1 MNKNNLNMKKT
12 VHHTALLLLG
22 IILSFCSSDKQSST
36 DLKLWYDAPARIWE
50 EALPLGNGSLGAM
63 VFGNPLNEVYQMN
76 EETLWS
82 GPMEERNNPLGP
94 AALPKIREAIDKGDY
109 KLAESLWKNNSQGPY
124 TARYL
129 PLANLL
135 LNMHSEGND
144 VEDFYRD
151 LNISDATATVSY
163 RINDVEY
170 RRSSFI
176 SFPDRVMVIQLEA
189 DKKEA
194 VSFDLGINSDLRYE
208 TLIDGNKLILRG
220 KAPYYVAHRKYDPN
234 QILYAEEKDG
244 PGLNFEVHMLV
255 IPKGGNIETNDSVL
269 SLSNANS
276 ATIIVAAATS
286 YHQDSFEQSSTDLTS
301 AGTKAE
307 EYLTKAQAL
316 GYKKLI
322 SRHREDYK
330 NLFDRVILNLG
341 EGKEEL
347 PVNKRLAAFQNDDS
361 DKSLIALY
369 YQYGRY
375 LTIAS
380 SRAGSLPSNLQG
392 IWNRHVQPPWGSNY
406 TTNINTEMNYWPV
419 ETTGLQECFEPLLS
433 FVERLSQEGAKTAK
447 INYGIDRGWLAHHNS
462 DAWAQTSPTGG
473 YDQDPSGTPRW
484 SCWPMAGVW
493 FCQHLWEHYAFGG
506 DKQYLGEKAYPLM
519 KGAAEFMLQW
529 LQEDPESGYL
539 VTNPSSSPE
548 NNFKYIDR
556 DGNEQVGVIA
566 KATTMDMSLIR
577 DLFVNSI
584 RASEILE
591 TDASFRDELKTA
603 LARLYPPHMGSKGQL
618 QEWHKDFEDVDPEH
632 RHVSHLL
639 GLHPGKEVLPR
650 INPDYAKAC
659 KRTLELR
666 GDGGTG
672 WAMAWKI
679 NFWARLEDGD
689 HAYKMLK
696 NGLRHVDATEVS
708 MKGGGTYSNM
718 FSAHPP
724 FQIDGNFGGTAGITE
739 MLLQSHSDEIFVL
752 PALPGNWSSGS
763 VKGLRARGGFILD
776 FDWENGALKNIAVLS
791 TLGGNCRLRTHTALQ
806 AKSVSLQ
813 SAHDANPNGFYP
825 KPSLPPLISNE
836 SESDVELSLKET
848 YLTDFNTEKGKRYT
862 LTTEPNTFSK

>member
-1 MNKNNLNMKKT
+1 MKKT

-144 VEDFYRD
+144 VEDFHRD

-208 TLIDGNKLILRG
+208 TLIDGNKLILKG
-220 KAPYYVAHRKYDPN
+220 KAPYYVANRKYDPN
-234 QILYAEEKDG
+234 QILYSNEKDG
-244 PGLNFEVHMLV
+244 PGMNFEVHLLL
-255 IPKGGNIETNDSVL
+255 IPQGGNIETNDSVL

-603 LARLYPPHMGSKGQL
+603 LARLYPPHIGSKGQL

-696 NGLRHVDATEVS
+696 NGLMHVDATEVS

-718 FSAHPP
+718 FDAHPP

>member
-1 MNKNNLNMKKT
+1 MKKT
-12 VHHTALLLLG
+12 VHYTALLLLG

-144 VEDFYRD
+144 VEDFHRD

-194 VSFDLGINSDLRYE
+194 VSFDLGINSDLRHE
-208 TLIDGNKLILRG
+208 TLIDGNKLILKG
-220 KAPYYVAHRKYDPN
+220 KAPYYVANRKYDPN
-234 QILYAEEKDG
+234 QILYSNEKDG
-244 PGLNFEVHMLV
+244 PGMNFEVHLLL
-255 IPKGGNIETNDSVL
+255 IPQGGNIETNDSVL

-591 TDASFRDELKTA
+591 TDASFRDELKKA

-718 FSAHPP
+718 FDAHPP

>member
-1 MNKNNLNMKKT
+1 
-12 VHHTALLLLG
+12 
-22 IILSFCSSDKQSST
+22 
-36 DLKLWYDAPARIWE
+36 
-50 EALPLGNGSLGAM
+50 
-63 VFGNPLNEVYQMN
+63 MN

-82 GPMEERNNPLGP
+82 GPRKERNNPRGP
-94 AALPKIREAIDKGDY
+94 AALPKIREAINNGDY
-109 KLAESLWKNNSQGPY
+109 KLAESLWKNNAQGPY

-129 PLANLL
+129 PLANLYL
-135 LNMHSEGND
+135 DMHAGGNQ

-151 LNISDATATVSY
+151 LNISDAIANVSY

-170 RRSSFI
+170 KRSSFI
-176 SFPDRVMVIQLEA
+176 SFPDCVMVIRLEA
-189 DKKEA
+189 DKNKA
-194 VSFDLGINSDLRYE
+194 LSFDLGLKSDLLYE
-208 TLIDGNKLILRG
+208 TSVDGNKLILKG

-234 QILYAEEKDG
+234 QILYAATKDG
-244 PGLNFEVHMLV
+244 PGLNFEVHLLL
-255 IPKGGNIETNDSVL
+255 IPKGGEIKANDSVL
-269 SLSNANS
+269 SLTNANS

-286 YHQDSFEQSSTDLTS
+286 YHQDSFEKSSIDLIS
-301 AGTKAE
+301 AGRKAE
-307 EYLTKAQAL
+307 ELLVKAKAL
-316 GYKKLI
+316 GYKKLLG
-322 SRHREDYK
+322 RHKEDYK
-330 NLFDRVILNLG
+330 NLFDRVTLNLG
-341 EGKEEL
+341 KGKDNL
-347 PVNKRLAAFQNDDS
+347 PVNKRLEAFQNDDS
-361 DKSLIALY
+361 DKGLIELY

-375 LTIAS
+375 LAIAS
-380 SRAGSLPSNLQG
+380 SRVGSLPSNLQG

-433 FVERLSQEGAKTAK
+433 FVEHLSQEGSKTAK
-447 INYGIDRGWLAHHNS
+447 VNYGINKGWLAHHNS
-462 DAWAQTSPTGG
+462 DAWVQASPTGG
-473 YDQDPSGTPRW
+473 YDQDPSSSPRW

-493 FCQHLWEHYAFGG
+493 FCQHLWEHYAFNG
-506 DKQYLGEKAYPLM
+506 DKKYLGERAYPLM

-529 LQEDPESGYL
+529 LQEDPESGYM

-548 NNFKYIDR
+548 NSFKYIDL
-556 DGNEQVGVIA
+556 DGKEQVGVIA

-591 TDASFRDELKTA
+591 TDASFRKELRTA
-603 LARLYPPHMGSKGQL
+603 LTQLYPPHMGSKGQL
-618 QEWHKDFEDVDPEH
+618 QEWHKDFEDVDPVH
-632 RHVSHLL
+632 RHVSHLF

-708 MKGGGTYSNM
+708 MKGGGTYSNL
-718 FSAHPP
+718 FDAHPP

-739 MLLQSHSDEIFVL
+739 MLLQSHSDDIFVL
-752 PALPGNWSSGS
+752 PALPHNWSSGS

-776 FDWENGALKNIAVLS
+776 FEWKNGSLKTLTVHSI
-791 TLGGNCRLRTHTALQ
+791 LGGNCRIRTHG
-806 AKSVSLQ
+806 KLQ
-813 SAHDANPNGFYP
+813 SKDGLAEEATGENPNAFY
-825 KPSLPPLISNE
+825 KKQTLPAFIMPDNTE
-836 SESDVELSLKET
+836 TSELYLKET
-848 YLTDFNTEKGKRYT
+848 HVYDFSTDKGKT
-862 LTTEPNTFSK
+862 ITFKVQ

>member
-1 MNKNNLNMKKT
+1 MKKT

-144 VEDFYRD
+144 VEDFHRD

-176 SFPDRVMVIQLEA
+176 SYPDRAMVIRLEA
-189 DKKEA
+189 DKKK
-194 VSFDLGINSDLRYE
+194 VLSFDIGLNSDLHYE
-208 TLIDGNKLILRG
+208 TSADGHKLILKG
-220 KAPYYVAHRKYDPN
+220 KAPYYVANRKYDPD
-234 QILYAEEKDG
+234 QILYAETEDG
-244 PGLNFEVHMLV
+244 PGLNFEVHLS
-255 IPKGGNIETNDSVL
+255 IISKDGEIEANDSIL
-269 SLSNANS
+269 SLKNAS
-276 ATIIVAAATS
+276 TATIIVTAATS
-286 YHQDSFEQSSTDLTS
+286 YQSNSFVQSSVDLTS
-301 AGTKAE
+301 AGRRADELLSKAE
-307 EYLTKAQAL
+307 AL
-316 GYKKLI
+316 GYTKLLG
-322 SRHREDYK
+322 RHKEDYK
-330 NLFDRVILNLG
+330 KLFDRVELNLG
-341 EGKEEL
+341 EGKENL
-347 PVNKRLAAFQNDDS
+347 PVNKRLEAFQNDES
-361 DKSLIALY
+361 DKGIMELY

-380 SRAGSLPSNLQG
+380 SRFGSLPSNLQG

-433 FVERLSQEGAKTAK
+433 FVERLSKEGSKTAK

-493 FCQHLWEHYAFGG
+493 FCQHLWEHYAFNG
-506 DKQYLGEKAYPLM
+506 DKKYLEGRAYPMM
-519 KGAAEFMLQW
+519 KGAAEFILQW
-529 LQEDPESGYL
+529 LHEDLESGYL

-548 NNFKYIDR
+548 NNFKYVDQN
-556 DGNEQVGVIA
+556 GQEQVGVIA

-584 RASEILE
+584 KASEIL
-591 TDASFRDELKTA
+591 DKDILFRDKLKTA
-603 LARLYPPHMGSKGQL
+603 LMRLYPPRVGAKGQL
-618 QEWHKDFEDVDPEH
+618 QEWHKDFEDIDPEH
-632 RHVSHLL
+632 RHISHLF

-650 INPDYAKAC
+650 INPIYAKAC

-672 WAMAWKI
+672 WAMAWKV
-679 NFWARLEDGD
+679 NFWARLEDGN
-689 HAYKMLK
+689 HAYEMLK
-696 NGLRHVDATEVS
+696 NGLKHVDATEVS
-708 MKGGGTYSNM
+708 TKGGGTYSNL
-718 FSAHPP
+718 FDAHPP

-739 MLLQSHSDEIFVL
+739 MLLQSHSDDIFVL
-752 PALPGNWSSGS
+752 PALPDKLNTGS

-776 FDWENGALKNIAVLS
+776 FEWKNGKLTNLTVNSI
-791 TLGGNCRLRTHTALQ
+791 LGGNCRIRVHTPL
-806 AKSVSLQ
+806 KS
-813 SAHDANPNGFYP
+813 NGFPLLKAEGDNSNAFYP
-825 KPSLPPLISNE
+825 APNISPLIINE
-836 SESDVELSLKET
+836 SAASDDLSLKET
-848 YLTDFNTEKGKRYT
+848 FVFDFETDKGKEYK
-862 LTTEPNTFSK
+862 LTAI

>member
-1 MNKNNLNMKKT
+1 MKKT

-144 VEDFYRD
+144 VEDFHRD

-163 RINDVEY
+163 RINGVEY

-194 VSFDLGINSDLRYE
+194 VSFDLGINSDLRHE
-208 TLIDGNKLILRG
+208 TLIDGNKLILKG
-220 KAPYYVAHRKYDPN
+220 KAPYYVANRKYDPN
-234 QILYAEEKDG
+234 QILYSNEKDG
-244 PGLNFEVHMLV
+244 PGMNFEVHLLL
-255 IPKGGNIETNDSVL
+255 IPQGGNIETNDSVL

-591 TDASFRDELKTA
+591 TDASFRDELKKA

-718 FSAHPP
+718 FDAHPP

-825 KPSLPPLISNE
+825 KPSFPPLISNE

>member
-1 MNKNNLNMKKT
+1 MKKT

-144 VEDFYRD
+144 VEDFHRD

-208 TLIDGNKLILRG
+208 TLIDGNKLILKG
-220 KAPYYVAHRKYDPN
+220 KAPYYVANRKYDPN
-234 QILYAEEKDG
+234 QILYSNEKDG
-244 PGLNFEVHMLV
+244 PGMNFEVHLLL
-255 IPKGGNIETNDSVL
+255 IPQGGNIETNDSVL

-556 DGNEQVGVIA
+556 DGKEQVGVIA

-591 TDASFRDELKTA
+591 TDASFRDELKKA

-718 FSAHPP
+718 FDAHPP

>member
-1 MNKNNLNMKKT
+1 MKKA
-12 VHHTALLLLG
+12 VYYIGWLLLG
-22 IILSFCSSDKQSST
+22 IIFSFCAPDKKSSA

-63 VFGNPLNEVYQMN
+63 VFGNSLNEVYQMN

-94 AALPKIREAIDKGDY
+94 AALPKIREAIDNSDY
-109 KLAESLWKNNSQGPY
+109 KLAENLWKNNSQGPY

-135 LNMHSEGND
+135 LNMRGDGND
-144 VEDFYRD
+144 VDDFYRD
-151 LNISDATATVSY
+151 LNISDATASVSY
-163 RINDVEY
+163 RMNDVEY
-170 RRSSFI
+170 TRSSFI

-189 DKKEA
+189 DKKGA
-194 VSFDLGINSDLRYE
+194 VSFDLGINSDLHYE
-208 TLIDGNKLILRG
+208 TSTEGNKLILKG
-220 KAPYYVAHRKYDPN
+220 KAPYYVANRKYDPN
-234 QILYAEEKDG
+234 QILYADEKDG
-244 PGLNFEVHMLV
+244 PGMNFEVHLLV
-255 IPKGGNIETNDSVL
+255 IPKGGSIETNDSVL

-276 ATIIVAAATS
+276 ATILVAAATS
-286 YHQDSFEQSSTDLTS
+286 YHQDSFAQSSTDLTS
-301 AGTKAE
+301 AGKKAE

-316 GYKKLI
+316 GYKKLLN
-322 SRHREDYK
+322 RHKEDYK
-330 NLFDRVILNLG
+330 KLFDRVALDLG
-341 EGKEEL
+341 EGKEAL
-347 PVNKRLAAFQNDDS
+347 PVNKRLAAFQDDDS
-361 DKSLIALY
+361 DKGLIELY

-392 IWNRHVQPPWGSNY
+392 IWNRYVQPPWGSNY

-419 ETTGLQECFEPLLS
+419 ETTGLQECFEPLVS
-433 FVERLSQEGAKTAK
+433 FVERLSKEGAKTAK
-447 INYGIDRGWLAHHNS
+447 INYGIDKGWLAHHNS

-493 FCQHLWEHYAFGG
+493 FCQNLWEHYAFQG
-506 DKQYLGEKAYPLM
+506 DRKYLEEKAYPLM

-529 LQEDPESGYL
+529 LQEDTESGYL

-548 NNFKYIDR
+548 NNFKYIDPN
-556 DGNEQVGVIA
+556 GKEQVGVIA
-566 KATTMDMSLIR
+566 KATTMDMALIR

-591 TDASFRDELKTA
+591 KDTSFRDELKTA

-618 QEWHKDFEDVDPEH
+618 QEWYKDFEDVDPHH
-632 RHVSHLL
+632 RHASHLL

-650 INPDYAKAC
+650 VNPDYAKAT

-679 NFWARLEDGD
+679 NFWARLEEGN

-696 NGLRHVDATEVS
+696 NALRHVDATEVS
-708 MKGGGTYSNM
+708 MKGGGTYSNL
-718 FSAHPP
+718 FDAHPP

-739 MLLQSHSDEIFVL
+739 MLLQSHSSEIFIL
-752 PALPGNWSSGS
+752 PALPDDWRSGS
-763 VKGLRARGGFILD
+763 VKGLHARGGFILD
-776 FDWENGALKNIAVLS
+776 FEWENGVLKNVNIRS
-791 TLGGNCRLRTHTALQ
+791 TLGGNCRLRTHSPLQ
-806 AKSVSLQ
+806 AKDVSLQ
-813 SAHDANPNGFYP
+813 NAQHSNPNEFYP
-825 KPSLPPLISNE
+825 EPVLPAFISNR
-836 SESDVELSLKET
+836 SESNAELSLKET
-848 YLTDFNTEKGKRYT
+848 YLVDFDTKKGKCYQ
-862 LTTEPNTFSK
+862 LTAN

>member
-1 MNKNNLNMKKT
+1 MKKT

-144 VEDFYRD
+144 VEDFHRD

-170 RRSSFI
+170 RRSNFI

-194 VSFDLGINSDLRYE
+194 VSFDLGINSDLRHE
-208 TLIDGNKLILRG
+208 TLIDGNKLILKG
-220 KAPYYVAHRKYDPN
+220 KAPYYVANRKYDPN
-234 QILYAEEKDG
+234 QILYSNEKDG
-244 PGLNFEVHMLV
+244 PGMNFEVHLLL
-255 IPKGGNIETNDSVL
+255 IPQGGNIETNDSVL

-591 TDASFRDELKTA
+591 TDASFRDELKKA

-718 FSAHPP
+718 FDAHPP

>member
-1 MNKNNLNMKKT
+1 MKKT

-144 VEDFYRD
+144 VEDFHRD

-208 TLIDGNKLILRG
+208 TLIDGNKLILKG
-220 KAPYYVAHRKYDPN
+220 KAPYYVANRKYDPN
-234 QILYAEEKDG
+234 QILYSNEKDG
-244 PGLNFEVHMLV
+244 PGMNFEVHLLL
-255 IPKGGNIETNDSVL
+255 IPQGGNIETNDSVL

-591 TDASFRDELKTA
+591 TDASFRDELKKA

-718 FSAHPP
+718 FDAHPP

>member
-1 MNKNNLNMKKT
+1 MKKT

-144 VEDFYRD
+144 VEDFHRD

-194 VSFDLGINSDLRYE
+194 VSFDLGINSDLRHE
-208 TLIDGNKLILRG
+208 TLIDGNKLILKG
-220 KAPYYVAHRKYDPN
+220 KAPYYVANRKYDPN
-234 QILYAEEKDG
+234 QILYSNEKDG
-244 PGLNFEVHMLV
+244 PGMNFEVHLLL
-255 IPKGGNIETNDSVL
+255 IPQGGNIETNDSVL

-591 TDASFRDELKTA
+591 TDASFRDELKKA

-718 FSAHPP
+718 FDAHPP

>member
-1 MNKNNLNMKKT
+1 MKKT
-12 VHHTALLLLG
+12 VLFLALLLLG
-22 IILSFCSSDKQSST
+22 ISLSLCSSDKKSSA
-36 DLKLWYDAPARIWE
+36 DLKLWYDSPARIWE

-63 VFGNPLNEVYQMN
+63 VFGNPLNEMYQMN

-82 GPMEERNNPLGP
+82 GPMEQRNNPLGP
-94 AALPKIREAIDKGDY
+94 AALPKIRKAIDNGDY
-109 KLAESLWKNNSQGPY
+109 KLAGSLWKNNSQGPY

-135 LNMHSEGND
+135 LNMRGEEND

-151 LNISDATATVSY
+151 LNISNATASISY
-163 RINDVEY
+163 RINDVAY

-194 VSFDLGINSDLRYE
+194 LSFDLSLHSDLRYE
-208 TLIDGNKLILRG
+208 TSTDGNKLILRG

-286 YHQDSFEQSSTDLTS
+286 YRSDSFAQSSTDLTS
-301 AGTKAE
+301 ARKKAE
-307 EYLTKAQAL
+307 ELLTKAQAL
-316 GYKKLI
+316 GYKKLL
-322 SRHREDYK
+322 SRHKEDYK
-330 NLFDRVILNLG
+330 NLFDRVALDLG
-341 EGKEEL
+341 EGKEGL

-361 DKSLIALY
+361 DKSLVALY

-380 SRAGSLPSNLQG
+380 SRTGSLPSNLQG

-419 ETTGLQECFEPLLS
+419 EATGLQECFEPLVS
-433 FVERLSQEGAKTAK
+433 FVERLSLEGSKTAK
-447 INYGIDRGWLAHHNS
+447 INYGIDKGWLAHHNS

-473 YDQDPSGTPRW
+473 YDQDPSGNPQW

-493 FCQHLWEHYAFGG
+493 FCQNLWEHYAFHG
-506 DKQYLGEKAYPLM
+506 DKKYLEEKAYPLM

-548 NNFKYIDR
+548 NNFKYIDM
-556 DGNEQVGVIA
+556 DGKEQVGVIT

-591 TDASFRDELKTA
+591 TDVSFRDELKAA
-603 LARLYPPHMGSKGQL
+603 LVRLYPPHIGSKGQL
-618 QEWHKDFEDVDPEH
+618 QEWHKDFEDVDPHH

-650 INPDYAKAC
+650 VNPEYAKAT

-679 NFWARLEDGD
+679 NFWARLEDGN

-696 NGLRHVDATEVS
+696 NALRHVDATEVS

-718 FSAHPP
+718 FDAHPP

-739 MLLQSHSDEIFVL
+739 MLLQSHSEEIFIL
-752 PALPGNWSSGS
+752 PALPDKWSAGS
-763 VKGLRARGGFILD
+763 IKGVRARGGFILD
-776 FDWENGALKNIAVLS
+776 FEWENGALKNVVVFS
-791 TLGGNCRLRTHTALQ
+791 TLGGNCRLRTHAPLQ
-806 AKSVSLQ
+806 TKNVSLHNAE
-813 SAHDANPNGFYP
+813 SNNPNGFYP
-825 KPSLPPLISNE
+825 KPVLPAFISNG
-836 SESDVELSLKET
+836 SEINVELSLKET
-848 YLTDFNTEKGKRYT
+848 YLTDFDTEKGKSYK
-862 LTTEPNTFSK
+862 LTANLN

>member
-1 MNKNNLNMKKT
+1 MKKT
-12 VHHTALLLLG
+12 VHYTALLLLG
-22 IILSFCSSDKQSST
+22 IILSLCSSDKQT
-36 DLKLWYDAPARIWE
+36 PADLKLWYDAPARIWE

-63 VFGNPLNEVYQMN
+63 IFGNPLNEIYQLN

-82 GPMEERNNPLGP
+82 GPLSERNNPLGP

-135 LNMHSEGND
+135 LNMHSEGSD
-144 VEDFYRD
+144 VEDFHRD
-151 LNISDATATVSY
+151 LNISNATASVSY
-163 RINDVEY
+163 RINDVAY

-176 SFPDRVMVIQLEA
+176 SYPDRVMVIQLEA

-194 VSFDLGINSDLRYE
+194 VSLDLGINSDLHYE
-208 TLIDGNKLILRG
+208 TLIDGNKLILKG
-220 KAPYYVAHRKYDPN
+220 KAPHYVANRKYDPN
-234 QILYAEEKDG
+234 QILYSKEKDG
-244 PGLNFEVHMLV
+244 PGMNFEVHLLL
-255 IPKGGNIETNDSVL
+255 IPQGGNIETNDSVL

-301 AGTKAE
+301 AGKKAE

-322 SRHREDYK
+322 SRHKEDYK
-330 NLFDRVILNLG
+330 NLFDRVTLNLG

-380 SRAGSLPSNLQG
+380 SRTGSLPSNLQG

-447 INYGIDRGWLAHHNS
+447 INYGIDKGWLAHHNS

-493 FCQHLWEHYAFGG
+493 FCQHLWEHYAFSG

-529 LQEDPESGYL
+529 LQEDAESRYL

-548 NNFKYIDR
+548 NNFKFTDKH
-556 DGNEQVGVIA
+556 GTEQVGVIA
-566 KATTMDMSLIR
+566 KATAMDMSLIR

-591 TDASFRDELKTA
+591 TDATFRDELINT
-603 LARLYPPHMGSKGQL
+603 LARLYPPHEGSKGQL
-618 QEWHKDFEDVDPEH
+618 QEWHKDFEDVDPHH
-632 RHVSHLL
+632 RHISHLL

-650 INPDYAKAC
+650 VNPDYAKAT

-679 NFWARLEDGD
+679 NFWARLEDGN

-696 NGLRHVDATEVS
+696 NALRHVDATEVS

-718 FSAHPP
+718 FDAHPP

-739 MLLQSHSDEIFVL
+739 MLLQSHAEEIFVL
-752 PALPGNWSSGS
+752 PALPDGWSSGS

-791 TLGGNCRLRTHTALQ
+791 TLGGNCRLRTQSALQ
-806 AKSVSLQ
+806 SKSVPLQ
-813 SAHDANPNGFYP
+813 NAHDANPNSFYP
-825 KPSLPPLISNE
+825 KPNLPPFVLNG

-848 YLTDFNTEKGKRYT
+848 YLTDFETEKGKRYK
-862 LTTEPNTFSK
+862 LTVNLN

>member
-1 MNKNNLNMKKT
+1 MKKT

-144 VEDFYRD
+144 VEDFHRD

-208 TLIDGNKLILRG
+208 TLIDGNKLILKG
-220 KAPYYVAHRKYDPN
+220 KAPYYVANRKYDPN
-234 QILYAEEKDG
+234 QILYSNEKDG
-244 PGLNFEVHMLV
+244 PGMNFEVHLLL
-255 IPKGGNIETNDSVL
+255 IPQGGNIETNDSVL

-506 DKQYLGEKAYPLM
+506 DKQYLGEKVYPLM

-591 TDASFRDELKTA
+591 TDASFRDELKKA

-718 FSAHPP
+718 FDAHPP

>member
-1 MNKNNLNMKKT
+1 MKKT

-144 VEDFYRD
+144 VEDFHRD

-208 TLIDGNKLILRG
+208 TLIDGNKLILKG
-220 KAPYYVAHRKYDPN
+220 KAPYYVANRKYDPN
-234 QILYAEEKDG
+234 QILYSNEKDG
-244 PGLNFEVHMLV
+244 PGMNFEVHLLL
-255 IPKGGNIETNDSVL
+255 IPQGGNIETNDSVL

-506 DKQYLGEKAYPLM
+506 DMQYLGEKAYPLM

-591 TDASFRDELKTA
+591 TDASFRDELKKA

-718 FSAHPP
+718 FDAHPP

>member
-1 MNKNNLNMKKT
+1 MKKT
-12 VHHTALLLLG
+12 VQYITMVLLG
-22 IILSFCSSDKQSST
+22 IILSLCSSEKQPT
-36 DLKLWYDAPARIWE
+36 KDLKLWYDTPARIWE

-144 VEDFYRD
+144 VDDFYRD

-163 RINDVEY
+163 KINDVEY

-208 TLIDGNKLILRG
+208 TLIEDNKLILKG
-220 KAPYYVAHRKYDPN
+220 KAPHYVANRKYDPN
-234 QILYAEEKDG
+234 QILYSNEKDG
-244 PGLNFEVHMLV
+244 PGMNFEVHMLV
-255 IPKGGNIETNDSVL
+255 IPQGGSIESNDSVL
-269 SLSNANS
+269 SLTNANS
-276 ATIIVAAATS
+276 ATILLAAATS

-301 AGTKAE
+301 AGKKAE
-307 EYLTKAQAL
+307 KYLTKAQAL

-322 SRHREDYK
+322 SRHKEDYK
-330 NLFDRVILNLG
+330 NLFDRVTLNLG
-341 EGKEEL
+341 EGKDEL
-347 PVNKRLAAFQNDDS
+347 PINNRLAAFQNDDS

-380 SRAGSLPSNLQG
+380 SRTGSLPSNLQG
-392 IWNRHVQPPWGSNY
+392 IWNRHIQPPWGSNY

-433 FVERLSQEGAKTAK
+433 FVERLAQEGAKTAQ
-447 INYGIDRGWLAHHNS
+447 INYGINNGWLAHHNS

-493 FCQHLWEHYAFGG
+493 FCQHLWEHYAFNG
-506 DKQYLGEKAYPLM
+506 DQKYLEEKAYPLM

-591 TDASFRDELKTA
+591 TDAAFRDELKTA

-618 QEWHKDFEDVDPEH
+618 QEWHKDFEDVDPHH
-632 RHVSHLL
+632 RHISHLL

-650 INPDYAKAC
+650 VNPDYAKAA
-659 KRTLELR
+659 KRSLELR

-696 NGLRHVDATEVS
+696 NALKHVDATEVS
-708 MKGGGTYSNM
+708 TKGGGTYSNM
-718 FSAHPP
+718 FDAHPP

-739 MLLQSHSDEIFVL
+739 MLLQSHAEEIYIL
-752 PALPGNWSSGS
+752 PALPGNWGSGS
-763 VKGLRARGGFILD
+763 VKGLRARGGFVLD
-776 FDWENGALKNIAVLS
+776 IEWEDDALKNVTILS
-791 TLGGNCRLRTHTALQ
+791 TLGGNCRLRTHSALQ
-806 AKSVSLQ
+806 SKNVPLRKIY
-813 SAHDANPNGFYP
+813 DENPNSFYP
-825 KPSLPPLISNE
+825 KPSLPSFMLNGNE
-836 SESDVELSLKET
+836 PDVNLMLKET
-848 YLTDFNTEKGKRYT
+848 LLVDLETEKGKKYI
-862 LTTEPNTFSK
+862 LSAK

>member
-1 MNKNNLNMKKT
+1 MKKT

-144 VEDFYRD
+144 VEDFHRD

-208 TLIDGNKLILRG
+208 TLIDDNKLILKG
-220 KAPYYVAHRKYDPN
+220 KAPYYVANRKYDPN
-234 QILYAEEKDG
+234 QILYSNEKDG
-244 PGLNFEVHMLV
+244 PGMNFEVHLLL
-255 IPKGGNIETNDSVL
+255 IPQGGNIETNDSVL

-556 DGNEQVGVIA
+556 DGKEQVGVIA

-718 FSAHPP
+718 FDAHPP

>member
-1 MNKNNLNMKKT
+1 MKKT

-144 VEDFYRD
+144 VEDFHRD

-208 TLIDGNKLILRG
+208 TLIDGNKLILKG
-220 KAPYYVAHRKYDPN
+220 KAPYYVANRKYDPN
-234 QILYAEEKDG
+234 QILYSNEKDG
-244 PGLNFEVHMLV
+244 PGMNFEVHLLL
-255 IPKGGNIETNDSVL
+255 IPQGGNIETNDSVL

-361 DKSLIALY
+361 DKSIIALY

-603 LARLYPPHMGSKGQL
+603 LARLYPPHIGSKGQL

-696 NGLRHVDATEVS
+696 NGLMHVDATEVS

-718 FSAHPP
+718 FDAHPP

>member
-1 MNKNNLNMKKT
+1 MKKT

>member
-244 PGLNFEVHMLV
+244 PGLNFEVHLLV

>member
-1 MNKNNLNMKKT
+1 MKKT

-144 VEDFYRD
+144 VEDFHRD

-194 VSFDLGINSDLRYE
+194 VSFDLGINSDLRHE
-208 TLIDGNKLILRG
+208 TLIDGNKLILKG
-220 KAPYYVAHRKYDPN
+220 KAPYYVANRKYDPN
-234 QILYAEEKDG
+234 QILYSNEKDG
-244 PGLNFEVHMLV
+244 PGMNFEVHLLL
-255 IPKGGNIETNDSVL
+255 IPQGGNIETNDSVL

-591 TDASFRDELKTA
+591 TDASFRDELKKA

-718 FSAHPP
+718 FDAHPP
-724 FQIDGNFGGTAGITE
+724 FQIDGNFGAAAGIA
-739 MLLQSHSDEIFVL
+739 
-752 PALPGNWSSGS
+752 P
-763 VKGLRARGGFILD
+763 RGRRP
-776 FDWENGALKNIAVLS
+776 KNRRS
-791 TLGGNCRLRTHTALQ
+791 TRCR
-806 AKSVSLQ
+806 
-813 SAHDANPNGFYP
+813 
-825 KPSLPPLISNE
+825 
-836 SESDVELSLKET
+836 
-848 YLTDFNTEKGKRYT
+848 
-862 LTTEPNTFSK
+862 